1 MTKKRMNI
9 YSVKDQM
16 EKYNISEE
24 EAIEKIKQIK
34 NVNVFSIDWQMKK
47 FKISREEA
55 IEKINSIK
63 NKLKETQNNMTEFD
77 FNSMI
82 PSKKEHW
89 LKKGFSEEDA
99 EKMTSENIKL
109 ATKNCN
115 DFIKR
120 VKENPDGY
128 KDVMT
133 TQIGFYLK
141 QGYDE
146 IEAKKL
152 LIKRQ
157 KTFSLETC
165 IDKHGIEEGK
175 NVWKKRQEKWKKSIE
190 GKITKDMTDSY
201 SLNYFIKKYQGN
213 MEIATSEF
221 EKSFVK
227 RYNSSK
233 IGKASKSSMK
243 LFKHLIDWCERK
255 ELDYFCGV
263 DNKREY
269 YLIDRDSGKIYAYDF
284 TIPEKKLIFEYHGK
298 FWHTK
303 QESDRKNEL
312 GYSLYDSYKRDQ
324 TKKLVASNSG
334 FELIEIFEEDGFEF
348 NFEKMFRVLEN
359 YQL

>member
-9 YSVKDQM
+9 YSIKDQM
-16 EKYNISEE
+16 EKYGISEE
-24 EAIEKIKQIK
+24 EAIEKIKKIK
-34 NVNVFSIDWQMKK
+34 NVNVFSIEWQMKK
-47 FKISREEA
+47 FNISREEA

-63 NKLKETQNNMTEFD
+63 NKLKEAQNNMTDFD

-89 LKKGFSEEDA
+89 IKKGFSEEES
-99 EKMTSENIKL
+99 EKMASENIKL

-115 DFIKR
+115 VFIKK
-120 VKENPDGY
+120 VKENPEKY

-146 IEAKKL
+146 IESKKL
-152 LIKRQ
+152 LSNRQ

-165 IDKHGIEEGK
+165 VDKYGIEEGK
-175 NVWKKRQEKWKKSIE
+175 SVWKKRQEKWKKSIE
-190 GKITKDMTDSY
+190 GKITKEMNDAC
-201 SLNYFIKKYQGN
+201 SLKYFLKKYKGN
-213 MEIATSEF
+213 IEIATSEF
-221 EKSFVK
+221 EKSFLK

-263 DNKREY
+263 DNRREY
-269 YLIDRDSGKIYAYDF
+269 YITDKDSGKIYAYDF

-303 QESDRKNEL
+303 KESNHVNEL
-312 GYSLYDSYKRDQ
+312 GYSLSDSYKKDQ
-324 TKKLVASNSG
+324 IKKVVASNNG

-348 NFEKMFRVLEN
+348 NFEKMFRALEN